1 MKIPRKSNFLPNISQ
16 TTQRG
21 ARPLAQR
28 LCTCLI
34 VSSVALAPVAL
45 ADTIIHAGRVFDSTS
60 AKIVRE
66 QTLRIKDDRIVS
78 RSAGYAPVGGDD
90 ELIDLKGSTVMPG
103 WIDMHVHIDGQLSP
117 EAYSERFR
125 LGPAD
130 SALRGAAYAE
140 RTLMAGFTRVRDL
153 GTTDGVAQS
162 IRNAVAAGFIKGP
175 RVFTAGKSLATTG
188 GHADPTNGVRP
199 ELRENPGPAEGVVN
213 GVEDA
218 FKAVRQRYKEGAD
231 LIKLTATGG
240 VLSQAKSGDNPQFT
254 EAELEAIISAA
265 RDYGFRVA
273 AHAHGTKGMERAIR
287 AGVDSIEHGTF
298 MTKDTIK
305 LMKKMGTYYVPTIL
319 AGEFVAQK
327 AQEPGYFSELVRPK
341 AIAIG
346 PTIKSTF
353 KEAYEAGVKIA
364 FGTDTGVS
372 AHGDNWQEFPLMIE
386 AGMPALV
393 AVQTATRNA
402 AQLLDQWDQ
411 LGSLDA
417 GKFADIVAVEGNI
430 EDDPELFGKVSFI
443 MKNGVR
449 YR

>member
-1 MKIPRKSNFLPNISQ
+1 M
-16 TTQRG
+16 
-21 ARPLAQR
+21 
-28 LCTCLI
+28 
-34 VSSVALAPVAL
+34 
-45 ADTIIHAGRVFDSTS
+45 
-60 AKIVRE
+60 
-66 QTLRIKDDRIVS
+66 
-78 RSAGYAPVGGDD
+78 
-90 ELIDLKGSTVMPG
+90 
-103 WIDMHVHIDGQLSP
+103 
-117 EAYSERFR
+117 
-125 LGPAD
+125 
-130 SALRGAAYAE
+130 
-140 RTLMAGFTRVRDL
+140 
-153 GTTDGVAQS
+153 
-162 IRNAVAAGFIKGP
+162 
-175 RVFTAGKSLATTG
+175 
-188 GHADPTNGVRP
+188 
-199 ELRENPGPAEGVVN
+199 
-213 GVEDA
+213 EDA

-298 MTKDTIK
+298 MTEDTIK

-353 KEAYEAGVKIA
+353 KQAFEAGVKIA